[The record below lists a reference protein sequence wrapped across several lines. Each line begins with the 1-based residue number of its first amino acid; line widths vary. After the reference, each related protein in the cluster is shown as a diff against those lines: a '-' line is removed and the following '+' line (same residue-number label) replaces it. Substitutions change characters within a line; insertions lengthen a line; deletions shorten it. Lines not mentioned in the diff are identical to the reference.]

1 MHFHRRDLLASTA
14 VLLLS
19 ASFSKAAIISGQL
32 PWEPYAGD
40 PPTPV
45 QPGPWHFFTAAE
57 GRTVEALADRI
68 IPPDPD
74 TPGGKDAGCAV
85 YIDRQLAGPYG
96 HDVGHYNGPP
106 FQKGK
111 KQQGPQSKN
120 APAQQY
126 RDAIAAI
133 DNYCRGKYQN
143 KNFVDLSDNDKDDV
157 LKGIE
162 KGDVKLDPVDG
173 KTFFSEHLLKNM
185 QEGFFADPIYGGNR
199 DMVGWKMIGFP
210 GARYNYLDWIERH
223 NERFP
228 LPPVSMTGRAEWTPK
243 KS

>member
-19 ASFSKAAIISGQL
+19 ASVSKAGIISGHL

-40 PPTPV
+40 PPMPV
-45 QPGPWHFFTAAE
+45 VPGGWLFFTADE

-96 HDVGHYNGPP
+96 RDMGHYNRLP
-106 FQKGK
+106 FEKGL

-120 APAQQY
+120 GPAQQY

-133 DNYCRGKYQN
+133 NRHCRQKYRN
-143 KNFVDLSDNDKDDV
+143 KNFVDLSGNDMDDV

-162 KGDVKLDPVDG
+162 NGDVKLDPLDG
-173 KTFFSEHLLKNM
+173 KTFFTDHLLKNM

-210 GARYNYLDWIERH
+210 GTRYNYLDWIERH

-228 LPPVSMTGRAEWTPK
+228 LPPVSMTGRAEWSARK
-243 KS
+243 R